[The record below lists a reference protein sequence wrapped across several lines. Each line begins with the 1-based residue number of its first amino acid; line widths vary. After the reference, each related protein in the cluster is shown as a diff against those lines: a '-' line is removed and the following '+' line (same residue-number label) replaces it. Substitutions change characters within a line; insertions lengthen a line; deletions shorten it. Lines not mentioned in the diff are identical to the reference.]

1 LRDHRCC
8 DIGYFV
14 NFANQRTELH
24 LLGLHS
30 RKRGAYHFA
39 KVLAFVRHLKLSRRF
54 CWHANDKTFI
64 VRKVL
69 GTMGGLVKVVVAKCR
84 RSKITVSVAINT
96 VGQSISDTVAVN
108 LQS

>member
-1 LRDHRCC
+1 MQM
-8 DIGYFV
+8 I
-14 NFANQRTELH
+14 
-24 LLGLHS
+24 
-30 RKRGAYHFA
+30 
-39 KVLAFVRHLKLSRRF
+39 
-54 CWHANDKTFI
+54 KTFI